1 VVSSDQTIG
10 EPSARGVRDPERER
24 ESSPR
29 PLQGSY
35 ESTTDPLSVFLREVG
50 RHPLLTAA
58 QEVELAKRLER
69 GDLGARQQ
77 MIESNLRLVV
87 SIAKNYRH
95 QGLPFLDLIQEG
107 TLGLIRAVEKFDWR
121 LGYKF
126 STYAT
131 WWIRQAA
138 ARALADKARTIRL
151 PVHIVER
158 LQKMKRAERTMW
170 TRLGREPALEEI
182 AEEANLPL
190 EQAQEVRAAARAS
203 ASLDQPVGEQEDA
216 LLGDFLAG
224 DDPLPEEKAD
234 VSLRRRALS
243 QALAVLPDRDRQ
255 VLALRYGLG
264 GAEAKTLDDVG
275 LRLGLSRER
284 IRQIE
289 RDSLRRLATLHEM
302 QAVAE

>member
-1 VVSSDQTIG
+1 MLPLLFVRFFLGTFGISRGVSRRAGASSEKGKQEVSSDQTIG
-10 EPSARGVRDPERER
+10 EPSARGVQDPERGR

-69 GDLGARQQ
+69 GDLGAKQQ

-121 LGYKF
+121 LGCKF

-138 ARALADKARTIRL
+138 ARALADNARTIRL

-158 LQKMKRAERTMW
+158 LQKMKRAERTLW
-170 TRLGREPALEEI
+170 TQLGREPALEEI

-190 EQAQEVRAAARAS
+190 QQAHEVRAAARAS
-203 ASLDQPVGEQEDA
+203 ASA
-216 LLGDFLAG
+216 N
-224 DDPLPEEKAD
+224 
-234 VSLRRRALS
+234 RR
-243 QALAVLPDRDRQ
+243 PDRCR
-255 VLALRYGLG
+255 AP
-264 GAEAKTLDDVG
+264 TS
-275 LRLGLSRER
+275 RLPTRSACSCAR
-284 IRQIE
+284 
-289 RDSLRRLATLHEM
+289 SAATRS
-302 QAVAE
+302 